1 MHKSTTTALAA
12 STPRWQAGALALVL
26 ATAALIAPGGSHAQ
40 STASAASAFSAL
52 PLASVVVQESGD
64 SVAAT
69 VSGASVVS
77 AAVVAVPVA
86 LAVSGAVLV
95 VKSIELGARGSVYV
109 LERTSDGARVSL
121 QISAGSVAAVAL
133 AVGSA
138 VVVSSIS
145 VGTVLSAAGEVVAFL
160 PNAAGRA
167 LLHHERISG

>member
-1 MHKSTTTALAA
+1 MYTIPSSVPAA
-12 STPRWQAGALALVL
+12 RRMGWHANALALVL
-26 ATAALIAPGGSHAQ
+26 ATAALIAPGAHAQ
-40 STASAASAFSAL
+40 STASTASAFSAL
-52 PLASVVVQESGD
+52 PLASVVVQEYGD

-69 VSGASVVS
+69 ASGASVVS
-77 AAVVAVPVA
+77 ADVVALPVA
-86 LAVSGAVLV
+86 LAVSSAVLV
-95 VKSIELGARGSVYV
+95 VKAIELGARGSVYV

-121 QISAGSVAAVAL
+121 QISAGSAAAVAL

-167 LLHHERISG
+167 LLHHERITG